1 MEQPKT
7 GQNSSTAGLIGGAF
21 GLAKNLLGLVISRLE
36 LAALEFSEI
45 GGNLLKIAVLF
56 ALALTAGWFAVA
68 YWSVLIVLLA
78 WDSWGW
84 KILLLMALVFTVLTI
99 ALALYVRAFL
109 RQGKIAL
116 PDTMAELRK
125 DRDALL

>member
-7 GQNSSTAGLIGGAF
+7 GQDSATGLIGGAF
-21 GLAKNLLGLVISRLE
+21 GLAKNLLGLIISRLE

-99 ALALYVRAFL
+99 ALALYVSAFL

>member
-1 MEQPKT
+1 MDQPKT
-7 GQNSSTAGLIGGAF
+7 GSHAATGLIGGMF
-21 GLAKNLLGLVISRLE
+21 GLGKNLLGLIISRLE

-45 GGNLLKIAVLF
+45 GTNLLKIVVLF
-56 ALALTAGWFAVA
+56 ALALMAGWFAVA

-84 KILLLMALVFTVLTI
+84 KILLLMAVVFTVLTVT
-99 ALALYVRAFL
+99 LALYARSVL
-109 RQGKIAL
+109 RLGTIAL
-116 PDTMAELRK
+116 PETMAELRK

>member
-1 MEQPKT
+1 MEQPQT
-7 GQNSSTAGLIGGAF
+7 GQSTASLIGGAF
-21 GLAKNLLGLVISRLE
+21 SLAKNLLGLIISRLE

-84 KILLLMALVFTVLTI
+84 KILLLMALVFTILTI
-99 ALALYVRAFL
+99 ALALYVSAFL

-125 DRDALL
+125 D

>member
-1 MEQPKT
+1 MEQPKI
-7 GQNSSTAGLIGGAF
+7 GQDSATGLIGGAF

-45 GGNLLKIAVLF
+45 GGNLLKIAALF
-56 ALALTAGWFAVA
+56 ALALMAGWFAVA

-84 KILLLMALVFTVLTI
+84 KILLVMALAFTVLTVV
-99 ALALYVRAFL
+99 LALYARAIL

-116 PDTMAELRK
+116 PETMAELRK

>member
-1 MEQPKT
+1 MEQPQT
-7 GQNSSTAGLIGGAF
+7 GQNTASLVGGVF
-21 GLAKNLLGLVISRLE
+21 GLAKNLLGLIISRLE

-45 GGNLLKIAVLF
+45 GGNLLKIIILF
-56 ALALTAGWFAVA
+56 ALALTATWFAVA

-84 KILLLMALVFTVLTI
+84 KILLLMALAFTVLAIGLT
-99 ALALYVRAFL
+99 LYARAVL

-116 PDTMAELRK
+116 PETMAELRK

>member
-1 MEQPKT
+1 MEQPKI
-7 GQNSSTAGLIGGAF
+7 GQDSATGLIGGAF
-21 GLAKNLLGLVISRLE
+21 GLAKNLLGLIISRLE

-56 ALALTAGWFAVA
+56 ALALMAGWFALA

-84 KILLLMALVFTVLTI
+84 KILLLMALVFTILTI
-99 ALALYVRAFL
+99 ALALYVSAFL

>member
-1 MEQPKT
+1 MEQSPT
-7 GQNSSTAGLIGGAF
+7 GQNAATGLIGGVL
-21 GLAKNLLGLVISRLE
+21 GLTKNLLGLIISRLE

-45 GGNLLKIAVLF
+45 GGNLLKIIVLF
-56 ALALTAGWFAVA
+56 ALALTAFWFAVA

-84 KILLLMALVFTVLTI
+84 KILLLMALAFTL
-99 ALALYVRAFL
+99 LAVGMGFYARAVL

-116 PDTMAELRK
+116 PETMAELRK

>member
-7 GQNSSTAGLIGGAF
+7 GQDSVTGLIGGAF

-56 ALALTAGWFAVA
+56 ALALMAGWPGTAGDGK
-68 YWSVLIVLLA
+68 YCWSWRWHLPCWRWPWRYMQEPYCA
-78 WDSWGW
+78 
-84 KILLLMALVFTVLTI
+84 
-99 ALALYVRAFL
+99 RA
-109 RQGKIAL
+109 KS
-116 PDTMAELRK
+116 PCRK
-125 DRDALL
+125 PWPNCARTAMPYFNVQAG

>member
-1 MEQPKT
+1 MEQPQT
-7 GQNSSTAGLIGGAF
+7 GQNAPVGLVGGAVS
-21 GLAKNLLGLVISRLE
+21 LAKNLLGLVISRLE

-45 GGNLLKIAVLF
+45 GGNLLKIVILL

-68 YWSVLIVLLA
+68 YWSVLIVVLA

-99 ALALYVRAFL
+99 GLALYARAVL

-116 PDTMAELRK
+116 PETMAELRK

>member
-1 MEQPKT
+1 MEQPQT
-7 GQNSSTAGLIGGAF
+7 GQNTASLISGVF
-21 GLAKNLLGLVISRLE
+21 GLAKNLLGLIISRLE

-45 GGNLLKIAVLF
+45 GGNLLKIIILF
-56 ALALTAGWFAVA
+56 ALALTATWFAVA

-84 KILLLMALVFTVLTI
+84 KILLLMALAFTVLAVGLT
-99 ALALYVRAFL
+99 LYARAVL

-116 PDTMAELRK
+116 PETMAELRK

>member
-1 MEQPKT
+1 MEQPPT
-7 GQNSSTAGLIGGAF
+7 GQNAATGLIGGVL
-21 GLAKNLLGLVISRLE
+21 GLAKNLLGLIISRLE

-45 GGNLLKIAVLF
+45 GGNLLKIIVLF
-56 ALALTAGWFAVA
+56 ALALTAFWFAVA

-84 KILLLMALVFTVLTI
+84 KILLLMALAFTL
-99 ALALYVRAFL
+99 LAVGMGFYARAVL

-116 PDTMAELRK
+116 PETMAELRK

>member
-1 MEQPKT
+1 MEQPQT
-7 GQNSSTAGLIGGAF
+7 GQNTASLIGGVF
-21 GLAKNLLGLVISRLE
+21 GLAKNLLGLIISRLE

-45 GGNLLKIAVLF
+45 GGNLLKIIILF
-56 ALALTAGWFAVA
+56 ALALTATWFAVA

-84 KILLLMALVFTVLTI
+84 KILLLMALAFTVLAVGLT
-99 ALALYVRAFL
+99 LYARAVL

-116 PDTMAELRK
+116 PETMAELRK

>member
-7 GQNSSTAGLIGGAF
+7 EQNNATGLIGGAF

-45 GGNLLKIAVLF
+45 GGNLLKVAVLF
-56 ALALTAGWFAVA
+56 ALALMAGWFAVA

-78 WDSWGW
+78 WNSWGW

-99 ALALYVRAFL
+99 ALALYVSAFL

-125 DRDALL
+125 DCDALL

>member
-1 MEQPKT
+1 MEQPQT
-7 GQNSSTAGLIGGAF
+7 GQNAPASLVGGVF
-21 GLAKNLLGLVISRLE
+21 GLAKNLLGLFISRLE

-45 GGNLLKIAVLF
+45 GGNLLKIVILF

-84 KILLLMALVFTVLTI
+84 KILLLMALVFTVLAI
-99 ALALYVRAFL
+99 VLALYVRAVL

-116 PDTMAELRK
+116 PETMAELRK

>member
-1 MEQPKT
+1 MERPQT
-7 GQNSSTAGLIGGAF
+7 GPSGATGLIGGAF
-21 GLAKNLLGLVISRLE
+21 DLAKNLVGLLISRLE

-45 GGNLLKIAVLF
+45 GGNLLKIAILF
-56 ALALTAGWFAVA
+56 ALALLAGWFAVA

-84 KILLLMALVFTVLTI
+84 KILLVMALAFTALTVI
-99 ALALYVRAFL
+99 LALYARAVL

-116 PDTMAELRK
+116 PETMAELRK

>member
-7 GQNSSTAGLIGGAF
+7 GQDSVTGLIGGAF

-56 ALALTAGWFAVA
+56 ALALMAGWFAVA

-84 KILLLMALVFTVLTI
+84 KILLVMALAFTVLAV
-99 ALALYVRAFL
+99 ALALYARAVL
-109 RQGKIAL
+109 REGKIAL
-116 PDTMAELRK
+116 PETMAELRK

>member
-7 GQNSSTAGLIGGAF
+7 GQDSATGLIGGAF

>member
-1 MEQPKT
+1 MEQPQT
-7 GQNSSTAGLIGGAF
+7 GPHAATGLIGGVL
-21 GLAKNLLGLVISRLE
+21 GLGKNLLGLIISRLE

-45 GGNLLKIAVLF
+45 GGNLRKLILLF
-56 ALALTAGWFAVA
+56 ALALTAAWFAIA

-78 WDSWGW
+78 WDSLGW
-84 KILLLMALVFTVLTI
+84 KILLLMALAFTVLAIGLT
-99 ALALYVRAFL
+99 LYARATL

-116 PDTMAELRK
+116 PETMAELRK

>member
-1 MEQPKT
+1 MEQPHT
-7 GQNSSTAGLIGGAF
+7 GQSAPAGLVGGALS
-21 GLAKNLLGLVISRLE
+21 LAKNLLGLIISRLE

-45 GGNLLKIAVLF
+45 GGNLLKIVILF

-99 ALALYVRAFL
+99 GLALYARAVL

-116 PDTMAELRK
+116 PQTMAELRK